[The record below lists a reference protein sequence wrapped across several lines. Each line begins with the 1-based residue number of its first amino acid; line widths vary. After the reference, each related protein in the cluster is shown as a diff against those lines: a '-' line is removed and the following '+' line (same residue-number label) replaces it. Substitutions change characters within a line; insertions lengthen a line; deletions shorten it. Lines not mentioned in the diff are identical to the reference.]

1 MGTLGGLALLLL
13 HKSPFVLPLAVFP
26 VCYPVIYYITHT
38 SLRYRHPIDPLLVL
52 LTALAVASCFHKAL
66 PVQPV

>member
-1 MGTLGGLALLLL
+1 
-13 HKSPFVLPLAVFP
+13 VFP

-52 LTALAVASCFHKAL
+52 LTTLAVASCFEKTALARFPVPRHKTI
-66 PVQPV
+66 